1 MKVARSGD
9 RALQGAFG
17 GDAGPAGVAGRGG
30 CELLHFDE
38 SAAAHCAGEI
48 DAVDM
53 GDAAAES
60 FQGVPTLLKLLV
72 PGRAF
77 VGEEVAAESGEGEGV
92 FQEDGE
98 GGDGAAQD
106 QVV

>member
-1 MKVARSGD
+1 MGMP
-9 RALQGAFG
+9 ALQGAFG
-17 GDAGPAGVAGRGG
+17 GDAGPAGVAGRGR

-48 DAVDM
+48 HAVDM

-60 FQGVPTLLKLLV
+60 FQGIPTSLKLLV
-72 PGRAF
+72 RGRAF
-77 VGEEVAAESGEGEGV
+77 VGDEVTADSGEGKGV

-98 GGDGAAQD
+98 GGNGAAQD